1 MVMNKENIEQEIQA
15 FDDTYKDFKESLSS
29 SKEQLQKFNYYYM
42 ISKKFIT
49 DKLKELE
56 EFATEIAEMQTS
68 LKEHQEKYS
77 EIISTGVNDLLEYD
91 ELQKNLHQTSNV
103 IEQIENIGRCNK
115 ITKEMTIKKKE
126 AMKIEKKSLSI
137 ELDIFEKLEERG
149 ELPEELLTRRYQIEE
164 ILLMDKFIG
173 I

>member
-1 MVMNKENIEQEIQA
+1 
-15 FDDTYKDFKESLSS
+15 
-29 SKEQLQKFNYYYM
+29 
-42 ISKKFIT
+42 
-49 DKLKELE
+49 
-56 EFATEIAEMQTS
+56 
-68 LKEHQEKYS
+68 
-77 EIISTGVNDLLEYD
+77 
-91 ELQKNLHQTSNV
+91 
-103 IEQIENIGRCNK
+103 
-115 ITKEMTIKKKE
+115 MTIKKKE